1 MVPLTFLRK
10 KATRSVP
17 LLLAALIFAGCGTQA
32 PDQSTAHLQGSAQAD
47 SGFYLQQMSQSSN
60 DTRINWQLLAI
71 RALLKEGK
79 TQQAAELFNQLP
91 NDLNDTQRRE
101 QSLLSAEL
109 KVALKDYAA
118 AKKVLGDIDVSALD
132 KNQQARFWQTGITAE
147 QGRPSLTLLRA
158 LIAQEPLLGG
168 ADKQKNI
175 DATWQAL
182 ASMTQEQ
189 AQALV
194 INADENV
201 LQGWLDLQQ
210 MWFNNRSDPKM
221 LKAGITDWQTRYP
234 QNPGAKMLPTQLVN
248 VQNFKP
254 ASTSKI
260 ALLLPLNG
268 QAAVFG
274 RTIQQG
280 FEAAKNGTTP
290 VTGSA
295 VPAQAAQAA
304 NVSDVVSP
312 SAAETSDLTTA
323 QTPAQGTMQNPVTAP
338 TTPPAATPEPATPDQ
353 APAETQAAPTTAP
366 ATAEQPQ
373 AQTSQPTTQPTAQP
387 AAQPQAVA
395 TASANPGA
403 ELKIYDTSS
412 QPLDQVL
419 AQVQQDGASIVVGPL
434 LKNNVEELMKSN
446 TTLNV
451 LALNQPEQVQ
461 NRANICYFALSPE
474 DEARDAARHI
484 HEQGKQAPLLL
495 IPRSTLGD
503 RVANAFADEWQ
514 KLGGGVVLQQKFG
527 SVSELR
533 AGVNG
538 GAGIALNGSPVTAS
552 LPQQQG
558 VTIGGLTIPAP
569 PTDAQIS
576 GSGKVDA
583 AYIVATPQEIA
594 FIKPMIA
601 MRNGSQSGAT
611 LYASSRSAQG
621 TAGPDFRLEM
631 DGLQYSEIPML
642 AGSNPALMQQ
652 ALGAVRNDY
661 SLARLYAMGVDAWAL
676 ANHFTQ
682 MRQVPGFELNGNT
695 GDLTA
700 TQDCVINRKLSW
712 LKYQQGQIVPAS

>member
-1 MVPLTFLRK
+1 MVPLTFLRN
-10 KATRSVP
+10 KATRSLP
-17 LLLAALIFAGCGTQA
+17 LVLAALIFAGCGTQA
-32 PDQSTAHLQGSAQAD
+32 PDQTTAHMEGSAQAD
-47 SGFYLQQMSQSSN
+47 SGYYLHQMEQSTD

-79 TQQAAELFNQLP
+79 TQQAGELFKQLP
-91 NDLNDTQRRE
+91 TELSDSQRRE
-101 QSLLSAEL
+101 RTLLSAEL
-109 KVALKDYAA
+109 NVAQKAYPA
-118 AKKVLGDIDVSALD
+118 AKKILGDIDLSALD
-132 KNQQARFWQTGITAE
+132 KNQQARFWQAGIAVE

-158 LIAQEPLLGG
+158 LIAQEPLVSGT
-168 ADKQKNI
+168 DKQKNI

-182 ASMTQEQ
+182 SGMTQDQ
-189 AQALV
+189 ANALV

-201 LQGWLDLQQ
+201 LQGWLDLQRV
-210 MWFNNRSDPKM
+210 WFDNRNDPNM
-221 LKAGITDWQTRYP
+221 LKAGISDWQTRYP
-234 QNPGAKMLPTQLVN
+234 NNPGAKMLPTQLVN

-254 ASTSKI
+254 VSTSKI

-274 RTIQQG
+274 RAIQQG
-280 FEAAKNGTTP
+280 FEAAKNGTAP
-290 VTGSA
+290 VSGNA
-295 VPAQAAQAA
+295 VPAQVAQAA
-304 NVSDVVSP
+304 NAGDVVSP
-312 SAAETSDLTTA
+312 SAVETSDLTA
-323 QTPAQGTMQNPVTAP
+323 NQQQGTMQNPVQAP
-338 TTPPAATPEPATPDQ
+338 TADPQAEAPTSDAAPAAEPAEA
-353 APAETQAAPTTAP
+353 APAAAETSP
-366 ATAEQPQ
+366 AVAEQPQ
-373 AQTSQPTTQPTAQP
+373 APV
-387 AAQPQAVA
+387 QPQ
-395 TASANPGA
+395 TAAAPGA
-403 ELKIYDTSS
+403 ELKIYDTSA

-434 LKNNVEELMKSN
+434 LKNNVEELLRSN
-446 TTLNV
+446 TPLNV

-503 RVANAFADEWQ
+503 RVAKAFAEEWQ
-514 KLGGGVVLQQKFG
+514 QLGGGVVLQQKFG
-527 SVSELR
+527 SSSELR

-538 GAGIALNGSPVTAS
+538 GAGIALNGSPVSAS

-558 VTIGGLTIPAP
+558 VTIGGLNIPAP

-576 GSGKVDA
+576 GGGNVDA
-583 AYIVATPQEIA
+583 AYIVATPEEIA

-601 MRNGSQSGAT
+601 MRNGSQSGVN

-652 ALGAVRNDY
+652 ALSNVRNDY

-682 MRQVPGFELNGNT
+682 MRQVPGFEISGNT

-700 TQDCVINRKLSW
+700 SQDCVINRKLSW

>member
-1 MVPLTFLRK
+1 MVPLTLLRT
-10 KATRSVP
+10 KAARSVP
-17 LLLAALIFAGCGTQA
+17 LLLAALIFAGCGTQTQ
-32 PDQSTAHLQGSAQAD
+32 DQSVAHMQGSAQAD

-60 DTRINWQLLAI
+60 DTKTNWQLLAI

-79 TQQAAELFNQLP
+79 TQQAVELFNQLP
-91 NDLNDTQRRE
+91 QELNDNQRRE
-101 QSLLSAEL
+101 QQLLSAEL
-109 KVALKDYAA
+109 KVAQKDYAA
-118 AKKVLGDIDVSALD
+118 AKKILGDIDVSALD

-147 QGRPSLTLLRA
+147 QGRPSLQLLRA
-158 LIAQEPLLGG
+158 LIAQEPLLSG

-182 ASMTQEQ
+182 ASMTPQQ
-189 AQALV
+189 AQTLV

-234 QNPGAKMLPTQLVN
+234 QKPGAKMLPTQLVN

-274 RTIQQG
+274 RAIQQG
-280 FEAAKNGTTP
+280 FEAAKNGISP
-290 VTGSA
+290 VVGNA
-295 VPAQAAQAA
+295 VPAQSAQAA
-304 NVSDVVSP
+304 NVNDVISP

-338 TTPPAATPEPATPDQ
+338 TTPAPTAPAQTPAAPAD
-353 APAETQAAPTTAP
+353 TQAAPAAETS
-366 ATAEQPQ
+366 ATAQPQ
-373 AQTSQPTTQPTAQP
+373 TTQPAAQP

-395 TASANPGA
+395 TTSANPGA

-434 LKNNVEELMKSN
+434 LKNQVEELTKSN
-446 TTLNV
+446 TPLNV

-495 IPRSTLGD
+495 IPRSSLGD
-503 RVANAFADEWQ
+503 RVATAFAQEWQ
-514 KLGGGVVLQQKFG
+514 QLGGGIVLQQKFG
-527 SVSELR
+527 SASELR
-533 AGVNG
+533 AGING
-538 GAGIALNGSPVTAS
+538 GAGISLTGSPVTAS

-576 GSGKVDA
+576 GGGKVDA
-583 AYIVATPQEIA
+583 AYILATPQEIA

-642 AGSNPALMQQ
+642 AGSNPTLMQQ

-661 SLARLYAMGVDAWAL
+661 SLARLYAMGADAWAL

-700 TQDCVINRKLSW
+700 NQDCVINRKLSW